1 VLEGDFT
8 LLLVNAAHVKQV
20 PGRKTD
26 VADCAWLAFE
36 HGQLRRLRS
45 NSHLRRAILSTKR

>member
-26 VADCAWLAFE
+26 VADYAE